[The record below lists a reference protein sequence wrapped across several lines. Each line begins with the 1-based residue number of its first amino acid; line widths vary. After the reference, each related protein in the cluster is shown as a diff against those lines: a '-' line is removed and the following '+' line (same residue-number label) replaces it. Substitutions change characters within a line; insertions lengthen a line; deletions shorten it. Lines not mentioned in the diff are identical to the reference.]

1 MVLGILEG
9 MKESEKE
16 SENETK
22 GGKSDEEK
30 PKLRTELMRM

>member
-1 MVLGILEG
+1 MEG
-9 MKESEKE
+9 MEESEKE
-16 SENETK
+16 SVIETK

>member
-1 MVLGILEG
+1 

-22 GGKSDEEK
+22 GGKSGEEK
-30 PKLRTELMRM
+30 PKLRTELMGM